1 MRTVKFHWK
10 VNLRLLLSPTWTYEI
25 PSFLLKK
32 SILIFTERVKMR
44 IHFYCMPRCCWCKSC
59 KPVASEQWREQ
70 PLLAHVVHPLIH
82 WKWWILLQPNPTCS
96 QKQQGDEYI
105 TAWRFISWMST
116 TMCAQTG
123 PCLLT
128 IVHHM
133 KEDPELYL
141 SHPEDNL
148 ITCYNSTV
156 YLDKEY
162 SLKLNL
168 RHFDLYKVMG
178 FLVCIFFFYCDR
190 IFLSEYEWVWVYEQ
204 PPFSY

>member
-1 MRTVKFHWK
+1 
-10 VNLRLLLSPTWTYEI
+10 
-25 PSFLLKK
+25 
-32 SILIFTERVKMR
+32 
-44 IHFYCMPRCCWCKSC
+44 
-59 KPVASEQWREQ
+59 
-70 PLLAHVVHPLIH
+70 
-82 WKWWILLQPNPTCS
+82 
-96 QKQQGDEYI
+96 
-105 TAWRFISWMST
+105 
-116 TMCAQTG
+116 
-123 PCLLT
+123 
-128 IVHHM
+128 M

-190 IFLSEYEWVWVYEQ
+190 IFLSEYE
-204 PPFSY
+204 

>member
-1 MRTVKFHWK
+1 
-10 VNLRLLLSPTWTYEI
+10 
-25 PSFLLKK
+25 
-32 SILIFTERVKMR
+32 
-44 IHFYCMPRCCWCKSC
+44 
-59 KPVASEQWREQ
+59 
-70 PLLAHVVHPLIH
+70 
-82 WKWWILLQPNPTCS
+82 
-96 QKQQGDEYI
+96 
-105 TAWRFISWMST
+105 
-116 TMCAQTG
+116 MCAQTG

-178 FLVCIFFFYCDR
+178 SLVCIFFFTVIESSY
-190 IFLSEYEWVWVYEQ
+190 LNMSEYGFMSSHPSHISWSKNQQTPQIHKDLCQFIMDCNQEKGLYVLNNLEHNKEL
-204 PPFSY
+204 S

>member
-1 MRTVKFHWK
+1 
-10 VNLRLLLSPTWTYEI
+10 
-25 PSFLLKK
+25 
-32 SILIFTERVKMR
+32 
-44 IHFYCMPRCCWCKSC
+44 
-59 KPVASEQWREQ
+59 
-70 PLLAHVVHPLIH
+70 
-82 WKWWILLQPNPTCS
+82 
-96 QKQQGDEYI
+96 
-105 TAWRFISWMST
+105 MST

-148 ITCYNSTV
+148 ISCYNSTV

-178 FLVCIFFFYCDR
+178 FLVCIFF
-190 IFLSEYEWVWVYEQ
+190 LL
-204 PPFSY
+204 